1 MKRIGA
7 FSLAIFIFVLSV
19 FSVIP
24 IDVYADD
31 NKTVLPFTFKQLN
44 NSVGAGMSASD
55 ANAAV
60 TAHKDIYT
68 SDGTLLFI
76 YNPSN
81 SYNWTTSSK
90 AYYLTLNYSDEQLK
104 NILMSKNP
112 LSTLFNVWGAALSN
126 NNGIRAFCAG
136 LGTIFSGN
144 SDMGTKVLDTL
155 SGNYNYLDALS
166 YDEDSQTITMSN
178 DNGSVDKLREEIK
191 YYYYKSNGMFFIEPN
206 TSKLGDILSS
216 SWYSDMNL
224 YTEDFNIANNYDYI
238 LYNTRYH
245 FLAAFN
251 KTDFSYGYSS
261 GYERFQDSR
270 SYYYDFQFVDK
281 DLNNINLPFYYN
293 FNIFETFSEDNNV
306 SLTSDSVGILTLG
319 SYNRYYSGLTSFFSN
334 TKPCVPKERIGFYGY
349 KFCDDI
355 DFYDLSRYQYGES
368 SSTFLYSKDGTPLLG
383 FSSYDKIFDYVHGD
397 SSAYLGSAINKVGED
412 ISFSIKDMNENLGTK
427 MDELIDSINSGKG
440 NMSADELQNAIDKGL
455 EDLNKNTE
463 DIKDNTSSI
472 LDKLEEQNQIL
483 LQILGVTEYIAYQTT
498 KDDGSS
504 YTKTDLTN
512 TINKIYNGLGNA
524 ILYGKNT
531 LTNSG
536 DNSGAASQSSIVTR
550 EDFKLSNNI
559 YTSSGSGVSP
569 GTPVVAYSLDDCS
582 VYDDSNDYDVGIATQ
597 DINNMDIHDGLFGKF
612 PFSVP
617 YQLYEWL
624 QVLQADP
631 VAPKLVYNYGF
642 LLGHKDDQKYDL
654 VIDFNIYERW
664 ANVCKSFL
672 RLSFTLAMSLFLY
685 KKFKGNS
692 IF

>member
-24 IDVYADD
+24 VYADGD
-31 NKTVLPFTFKQLN
+31 KTVLPCNLKQTMAF
-44 NSVGAGMSASD
+44 SSSD
-55 ANAAV
+55 AQAYVA
-60 TAHKDIYT
+60 AHKDIY
-68 SDGTLLFI
+68 SQDGYLLFA
-76 YNPSN
+76 YTPAA
-81 SYNWTTSSK
+81 SYNWNLCKDGQLTNIHMSDKQVANYIMTNRPFMSMYTVLSSLL
-90 AYYLTLNYSDEQLK
+90 A
-104 NILMSKNP
+104 
-112 LSTLFNVWGAALSN
+112 N
-126 NNGIRAFCAG
+126 NNSFRGFCSG
-136 LGTIFSGN
+136 LGAIFLKD
-144 SDMGTKVLDTL
+144 SDAGTKILDTL
-155 SGNYNYLDALS
+155 TGNYNYLDALN
-166 YDEDSQTITMSN
+166 YDEESQTITMSN

-191 YYYYKSNGMFFIEPN
+191 KYYYNSIGLKEKKPSGTVSSIIDSSDFRACFEYEEDYINAFGYKNYKYCLKTYYGFYYFFNDLKDYIYVSNDSNNDRFLSSYDNWTKETWRFRTLRSDGTTGFLQPVKEDTVIRYDFTLKVNVSDMYFWYTPSNGDLVLRPDWN
-206 TSKLGDILSS
+206 NDYSK
-216 SWYSDMNL
+216 W
-224 YTEDFNIANNYDYI
+224 
-238 LYNTRYH
+238 
-245 FLAAFN
+245 
-251 KTDFSYGYSS
+251 
-261 GYERFQDSR
+261 
-270 SYYYDFQFVDK
+270 
-281 DLNNINLPFYYN
+281 
-293 FNIFETFSEDNNV
+293 V
-306 SLTSDSVGILTLG
+306 S
-319 SYNRYYSGLTSFFSN
+319 F
-334 TKPCVPKERIGFYGY
+334 
-349 KFCDDI
+349 
-355 DFYDLSRYQYGES
+355 
-368 SSTFLYSKDGTPLLG
+368 YSKDN
-383 FSSYDKIFDYVHGD
+383 SSLKFWASYSALYNYLHGD
-397 SSAYLGSAINKVGED
+397 QNAYLSSKIEETGQD
-412 ISFSIKDMNENLGTK
+412 ISYSIKDMNENLGTK

-455 EDLNKNTE
+455 ENLNKNTE

-531 LTNSG
+531 LTDSG
-536 DNSGAASQSSIVTR
+536 DSSGAASQSSIVTR

-582 VYDDSNDYDVGIATQ
+582 VYDDSNDYDVGIATH

-642 LLGHKDDQKYDL
+642 LIGHKGEQKYDL
-654 VIDFNIYERW
+654 TIDLSVYESW
-664 ANVCKSFL
+664 AYVCKSFL

>member
-24 IDVYADD
+24 VYADGD
-31 NKTVLPFTFKQLN
+31 KTVLPCNLKQTMAF
-44 NSVGAGMSASD
+44 SSSD
-55 ANAAV
+55 AQAYVA
-60 TAHKDIYT
+60 AHKDIY
-68 SDGTLLFI
+68 SQDGYLLFA
-76 YNPSN
+76 YTPAA
-81 SYNWTTSSK
+81 SYNWNLCKDGQLTNIHMSDKQVSNYIMTNRPFMSMYTVLSSLL
-90 AYYLTLNYSDEQLK
+90 A
-104 NILMSKNP
+104 
-112 LSTLFNVWGAALSN
+112 N
-126 NNGIRAFCAG
+126 NNSFRGFCSG
-136 LGTIFSGN
+136 LGAIFLKD
-144 SDMGTKVLDTL
+144 SDAGTKILDTL
-155 SGNYNYLDALS
+155 TGNYNYLDSLN

-178 DNGSVDKLREEIK
+178 VNGSVDKLREEIK
-191 YYYYKSNGMFFIEPN
+191 KYYYNSIGLKEKKSSGTVSSLIDSSDFRACFEYEEDYINAFGYKNYKYCLKTYYGFYYFFNDLKDYIYVSNDSNNDRFLSSYDNWTKETWRFRTLRSDGTTGFLQPVKEDTVIRYDFTLKVNVSDMYFWYTPSNGDWVLRPDWN
-206 TSKLGDILSS
+206 NDYSK
-216 SWYSDMNL
+216 W
-224 YTEDFNIANNYDYI
+224 
-238 LYNTRYH
+238 
-245 FLAAFN
+245 
-251 KTDFSYGYSS
+251 
-261 GYERFQDSR
+261 
-270 SYYYDFQFVDK
+270 
-281 DLNNINLPFYYN
+281 
-293 FNIFETFSEDNNV
+293 V
-306 SLTSDSVGILTLG
+306 S
-319 SYNRYYSGLTSFFSN
+319 F
-334 TKPCVPKERIGFYGY
+334 
-349 KFCDDI
+349 
-355 DFYDLSRYQYGES
+355 
-368 SSTFLYSKDGTPLLG
+368 YSKDN
-383 FSSYDKIFDYVHGD
+383 SSLKFWASYSALYNYLHGD
-397 SSAYLGSAINKVGED
+397 QNAYLSSKIEETGKD
-412 ISFSIKDMNENLGTK
+412 ISYSIKDMNENLGTK

-463 DIKDNTSSI
+463 DIKDNTNDI
-472 LDKLEEQNQIL
+472 LETLKEQNNIL

-531 LTNSG
+531 LTDSG
-536 DNSGAASQSSIVTR
+536 DSSGAASQSSIVTR
-550 EDFKLSNNI
+550 DDFKLSNNI

-569 GTPVVAYSLDDCS
+569 GTPVVAYSLDDYS
-582 VYDDSNDYDVGIATQ
+582 VYDDSNDYDVGIAAQ

-642 LLGHKDDQKYDL
+642 LIGHKGEQKYDL
-654 VIDFNIYERW
+654 TIDLSVYESW

>member
-7 FSLAIFIFVLSV
+7 FSLAIIIFTLSIVLYVPDITFANEAFIISKNSDEATGLSSDEAQKAIDANADIRGKDGVTMLLYTPSDSYNYTLKSGAFVCHMSDAQAKAMLMSKKSFQQYVVLVSSLLS
-19 FSVIP
+19 
-24 IDVYADD
+24 
-31 NKTVLPFTFKQLN
+31 N
-44 NSVGAGMSASD
+44 NSVIRGFVSTVGALTTENSKTLTDILDS
-55 ANAAV
+55 V
-60 TAHKDIYT
+60 T
-68 SDGTLLFI
+68 
-76 YNPSN
+76 
-81 SYNWTTSSK
+81 
-90 AYYLTLNYSDEQLK
+90 
-104 NILMSKNP
+104 
-112 LSTLFNVWGAALSN
+112 
-126 NNGIRAFCAG
+126 
-136 LGTIFSGN
+136 
-144 SDMGTKVLDTL
+144 
-155 SGNYNYLDALS
+155 GNYNYLDSLN
-166 YDEDSQTITMSN
+166 YDEDSQTVTMSN
-178 DNGSVDKLREEIK
+178 LNGSVDKLREEIK
-191 YYYYKSNGMFFIEPN
+191 KYYYIENGMFYYKPYGAFSN
-206 TSKLGDILSS
+206 VVSTSSYSDMTLYQEDYNLLQNYDYAFKTNDYILAFNKSDFNSFYFTGSYNSFDSGGSNCLIQFVDNNFNAIDLNFNSNFNYVSYTYSAYSYHSVGFHSSGYNSHYWIKDTLSS
-216 SWYSDMNL
+216 SACWGGSSSFVY
-224 YTEDFNIANNYDYI
+224 YFNTD
-238 LYNTRYH
+238 
-245 FLAAFN
+245 N
-251 KTDFSYGYSS
+251 KEHSW
-261 GYERFQDSR
+261 
-270 SYYYDFQFVDK
+270 
-281 DLNNINLPFYYN
+281 
-293 FNIFETFSEDNNV
+293 
-306 SLTSDSVGILTLG
+306 
-319 SYNRYYSGLTSFFSN
+319 
-334 TKPCVPKERIGFYGY
+334 
-349 KFCDDI
+349 
-355 DFYDLSRYQYGES
+355 QYGE
-368 SSTFLYSKDGTPLLG
+368 FYSKDNSDLLG
-383 FSSYDKIFDYVHGD
+383 FVSYEALYNYFHGD
-397 SSAYLGSAINKVGED
+397 KNAYLSSRIDKAGED
-412 ISFSIKDMNENLGTK
+412 ISFSIKDMSENLGEK
-427 MDELIDSINSGKG
+427 MDTLIDSINDKKG
-440 NMSADELQNAIDKGL
+440 SMSADELQNAIDKGI

-531 LTNSG
+531 LTDSG
-536 DNSGAASQSSIVTR
+536 DSSGAASQSYIVTR

-642 LLGHKDDQKYDL
+642 LLGHKGEQKYDL
-654 VIDFNIYERW
+654 TIDLSIYEPW

>member
-24 IDVYADD
+24 VYADGD
-31 NKTVLPFTFKQLN
+31 KTVLPCNLKQTMAF
-44 NSVGAGMSASD
+44 SSSD
-55 ANAAV
+55 AQAYVA
-60 TAHKDIYT
+60 AHKDIY
-68 SDGTLLFI
+68 SQDGYLLFA
-76 YNPSN
+76 YTPAA
-81 SYNWTTSSK
+81 SYNWNLCKDGQLTNIHMSDKQVSNYIMTNRPFMSMYTVLSSLL
-90 AYYLTLNYSDEQLK
+90 A
-104 NILMSKNP
+104 
-112 LSTLFNVWGAALSN
+112 N
-126 NNGIRAFCAG
+126 NNSFRGFCSG
-136 LGTIFSGN
+136 LGAIFLKD
-144 SDMGTKVLDTL
+144 SDAGTKILDTL
-155 SGNYNYLDALS
+155 TGNYNYLDSLN

-178 DNGSVDKLREEIK
+178 VNGSVDKLREEIK
-191 YYYYKSNGMFFIEPN
+191 KYYYNSIGLKEKKSSGTVSSLIDSSDFCACFEYEEDYINAFGYKNYKYCLKTYYGFYYFFNDLKDYIYVSNDSNNDRFLSSYDNWTKETWRFRTLRSDGTTGFLQPVKEDTVIRYDFTLKVNVSDMYFWYTPSNGDWVLRPDWN
-206 TSKLGDILSS
+206 NDYSK
-216 SWYSDMNL
+216 W
-224 YTEDFNIANNYDYI
+224 
-238 LYNTRYH
+238 
-245 FLAAFN
+245 
-251 KTDFSYGYSS
+251 
-261 GYERFQDSR
+261 
-270 SYYYDFQFVDK
+270 
-281 DLNNINLPFYYN
+281 
-293 FNIFETFSEDNNV
+293 V
-306 SLTSDSVGILTLG
+306 S
-319 SYNRYYSGLTSFFSN
+319 F
-334 TKPCVPKERIGFYGY
+334 
-349 KFCDDI
+349 
-355 DFYDLSRYQYGES
+355 
-368 SSTFLYSKDGTPLLG
+368 YSKDN
-383 FSSYDKIFDYVHGD
+383 SSLKFWASYSALYNYLHGD
-397 SSAYLGSAINKVGED
+397 QNAYLSSKIEETGKD
-412 ISFSIKDMNENLGTK
+412 ISYSIKDMNENLGTK

-463 DIKDNTSSI
+463 DIKDNTNDI
-472 LDKLEEQNQIL
+472 LETLKEQNNIL

-531 LTNSG
+531 LTDSG
-536 DNSGAASQSSIVTR
+536 DSSGAASQSSIVTR
-550 EDFKLSNNI
+550 DDFKLSNNI

-569 GTPVVAYSLDDCS
+569 GTPVVAYSLDDYS
-582 VYDDSNDYDVGIATQ
+582 VYDDSNDYDVGIAAQ

-642 LLGHKDDQKYDL
+642 LIGHKGEQKYDL
-654 VIDFNIYERW
+654 TIDLSVYESW

>member
-7 FSLAIFIFVLSV
+7 FSLAFFIFVLSV

-24 IDVYADD
+24 VDVYADD
-31 NKTVLPFTFKQLN
+31 NKTVLPFSFKQLN

-191 YYYYKSNGMFFIEPN
+191 KYYYNSIGLKEKKSNGTVTSLIDSSDFRSCFEYEEDYINAFGYKNYKYCLKTYYGFYYFFNDLKDYIYVSN
-206 TSKLGDILSS
+206 DSNNDRFLSS
-216 SWYSDMNL
+216 YDNWTKETWRFRTLRSDGSTGFLQPVKEDTVIRYDFTLKVNVSDMYFW
-224 YTEDFNIANNYDYI
+224 YTPSNGDWVLRPDWNNDYS
-238 LYNTRYH
+238 
-245 FLAAFN
+245 
-251 KTDFSYGYSS
+251 KW
-261 GYERFQDSR
+261 
-270 SYYYDFQFVDK
+270 
-281 DLNNINLPFYYN
+281 
-293 FNIFETFSEDNNV
+293 V
-306 SLTSDSVGILTLG
+306 S
-319 SYNRYYSGLTSFFSN
+319 F
-334 TKPCVPKERIGFYGY
+334 
-349 KFCDDI
+349 
-355 DFYDLSRYQYGES
+355 
-368 SSTFLYSKDGTPLLG
+368 YSKDN
-383 FSSYDKIFDYVHGD
+383 SSLKFWASYSALYNYLHGD
-397 SSAYLGSAINKVGED
+397 QNAYLSSKIEETGKD
-412 ISFSIKDMNENLGTK
+412 ISYSIKDMNENLGTK

-531 LTNSG
+531 LTDSG
-536 DNSGAASQSSIVTR
+536 DSSGAASQSSIVTR

-582 VYDDSNDYDVGIATQ
+582 VYDDSNDYDVGIATH

-642 LLGHKDDQKYDL
+642 LIGHKGEQKYDL
-654 VIDFNIYERW
+654 TIDLSVYESW
-664 ANVCKSFL
+664 AYVCKSFL

>member
-1 MKRIGA
+1 MNRIGA

-24 IDVYADD
+24 VYADGD
-31 NKTVLPFTFKQLN
+31 KTVLPCNLKQTMAF
-44 NSVGAGMSASD
+44 SSSD
-55 ANAAV
+55 AQAYVA
-60 TAHKDIYT
+60 AHKDIY
-68 SDGTLLFI
+68 SQDGYLLFA
-76 YNPSN
+76 YTPAA
-81 SYNWTTSSK
+81 SYNWNLCKDGQLTNIHMSDKQVANYIMTNRPFMSMYTVLSSLL
-90 AYYLTLNYSDEQLK
+90 A
-104 NILMSKNP
+104 
-112 LSTLFNVWGAALSN
+112 N
-126 NNGIRAFCAG
+126 NNSFRGFCSG
-136 LGTIFSGN
+136 LGAIFLKD
-144 SDMGTKVLDTL
+144 SDAGTKILDTL
-155 SGNYNYLDALS
+155 TGNYNYLDALN
-166 YDEDSQTITMSN
+166 YDEESQTITMSN

-191 YYYYKSNGMFFIEPN
+191 KYYYNSIGLKEKKPSGTVSSIIDSSDFSACFEYEEDYINAFGYKNYKYCLKTYYGFYYFFNDLKDYIYVSNDSNNDRFLSSYDNWTKETWRFRTLRSDGSTGFLQPVKEDTVIRYDFTLKVNVSDMYFWYTPSNGDWVLRPDWN
-206 TSKLGDILSS
+206 NDYSK
-216 SWYSDMNL
+216 W
-224 YTEDFNIANNYDYI
+224 
-238 LYNTRYH
+238 
-245 FLAAFN
+245 
-251 KTDFSYGYSS
+251 
-261 GYERFQDSR
+261 
-270 SYYYDFQFVDK
+270 
-281 DLNNINLPFYYN
+281 
-293 FNIFETFSEDNNV
+293 V
-306 SLTSDSVGILTLG
+306 S
-319 SYNRYYSGLTSFFSN
+319 F
-334 TKPCVPKERIGFYGY
+334 
-349 KFCDDI
+349 
-355 DFYDLSRYQYGES
+355 
-368 SSTFLYSKDGTPLLG
+368 YSKDN
-383 FSSYDKIFDYVHGD
+383 SSLKFWASYSALYNYLHGD
-397 SSAYLGSAINKVGED
+397 QNAYLSSKIEETGKD
-412 ISFSIKDMNENLGTK
+412 ISYSIKDMNENLGTK

-531 LTNSG
+531 LTDSG
-536 DNSGAASQSSIVTR
+536 DSSGAASQSSIVTR

-559 YTSSGSGVSP
+559 YSSSGSGVSP

-582 VYDDSNDYDVGIATQ
+582 VYDDSNDYDVGIATH

-642 LLGHKDDQKYDL
+642 LIGHKGEQKYDL
-654 VIDFNIYERW
+654 TIDLSVYESW
-664 ANVCKSFL
+664 AYVCKSFL

>member
-24 IDVYADD
+24 VYADGD
-31 NKTVLPFTFKQLN
+31 KTVLPCNLKQTMAF
-44 NSVGAGMSASD
+44 SSSD
-55 ANAAV
+55 AQAYVA
-60 TAHKDIYT
+60 AHKDIY
-68 SDGTLLFI
+68 SQDGYLLFA
-76 YNPSN
+76 YTPAA
-81 SYNWTTSSK
+81 SYNWNLCKDGQLTNIHMSDKQVANYIMTNRPFMSMYTVLSSLL
-90 AYYLTLNYSDEQLK
+90 A
-104 NILMSKNP
+104 
-112 LSTLFNVWGAALSN
+112 N
-126 NNGIRAFCAG
+126 NNSFRGFCSGFGA
-136 LGTIFSGN
+136 IFLKD
-144 SDMGTKVLDTL
+144 SDAGTKILDTL
-155 SGNYNYLDALS
+155 TGNYNYLDALN
-166 YDEDSQTITMSN
+166 YDEESQTITMSN

-191 YYYYKSNGMFFIEPN
+191 KYYYNSIGLKEKKPSGTVSSIIDSSDFRACFEYEEDYINAFGYKNYKYCLKTYYGFYYFFNDLKDYIYVSNDSNNDRFLSSYDNWTKETWRFRTLRSDGSTGFLQPVKEDTVIRYDFTLKVNVSDMYFWYTPSNGDWVLRPDWN
-206 TSKLGDILSS
+206 NDYSK
-216 SWYSDMNL
+216 W
-224 YTEDFNIANNYDYI
+224 
-238 LYNTRYH
+238 
-245 FLAAFN
+245 
-251 KTDFSYGYSS
+251 
-261 GYERFQDSR
+261 
-270 SYYYDFQFVDK
+270 
-281 DLNNINLPFYYN
+281 
-293 FNIFETFSEDNNV
+293 V
-306 SLTSDSVGILTLG
+306 S
-319 SYNRYYSGLTSFFSN
+319 F
-334 TKPCVPKERIGFYGY
+334 
-349 KFCDDI
+349 
-355 DFYDLSRYQYGES
+355 
-368 SSTFLYSKDGTPLLG
+368 YSKDN
-383 FSSYDKIFDYVHGD
+383 SSLKFWASYSALYNYLHGD
-397 SSAYLGSAINKVGED
+397 QNAYLSSKIEETGKD
-412 ISFSIKDMNENLGTK
+412 ISYSIKDMNENLGTK

-531 LTNSG
+531 LTDSG
-536 DNSGAASQSSIVTR
+536 DSSGAASQSSIVTR

-559 YTSSGSGVSP
+559 YSSSGSGVSP

-582 VYDDSNDYDVGIATQ
+582 VYDDSNDYDVGIATH

-642 LLGHKDDQKYDL
+642 LIGHKGEQKYDL
-654 VIDFNIYERW
+654 TIDLSVYESW
-664 ANVCKSFL
+664 AYVCKSFL

>member
-7 FSLAIFIFVLSV
+7 FSLAIIVFALSIILYLPDIA
-19 FSVIP
+19 F
-24 IDVYADD
+24 ADD
-31 NKTVLPFTFKQLN
+31 ATTLSKSK
-44 NSVGAGMSASD
+44 D
-55 ANAAV
+55 NAFGYSSSEAQSYV
-60 TAHKDIYT
+60 SAHKDIYD
-68 SDGTLLFI
+68 SDHILLFSYTPTST
-76 YNPSN
+76 YNRTYSQVGKN
-81 SYNWTTSSK
+81 S
-90 AYYLTLNYSDEQLK
+90 LHLSDNQLVAF
-104 NILMSKNP
+104 LMSKKTITAYA
-112 LSTLFNVWGAALSN
+112 SMFVSVLSN
-126 NNGIRAFCAG
+126 NNVTRGLLSSVGIVTTG
-136 LGTIFSGN
+136 D
-144 SDMGTKVLDTL
+144 SDSLVNVMDKLT
-155 SGNYNYLDALS
+155 GNYNYLDSLN
-166 YDEDSQTITMSN
+166 YDEDSQTVTMSN
-178 DNGSVDKLREEIK
+178 VNGSVDKLREEIK
-191 YYYYKSNGMFFIEPN
+191 LYYYEHMGVSLIMSSGKPADAIYNIRSSYDDVDEYNHDLTASNDFDYAIFTSSTDISNAYTVAMFNKKDISYLYCQNDTSTYFTHYNVLMYSDDGVSSYYLFSKLKFFYNYFN
-206 TSKLGDILSS
+206 TSD
-216 SWYSDMNL
+216 
-224 YTEDFNIANNYDYI
+224 NYDY
-238 LYNTRYH
+238 Y
-245 FLAAFN
+245 
-251 KTDFSYGYSS
+251 DSYKYKDDSFVGYGVDMRNLPTYSS
-261 GYERFQDSR
+261 FYPAYIKGK
-270 SYYYDFQFVDK
+270 DFEK
-281 DLNNINLPFYYN
+281 NP
-293 FNIFETFSEDNNV
+293 
-306 SLTSDSVGILTLG
+306 TSTRIYKLYRHSDYFAS
-319 SYNRYYSGLTSFFSN
+319 SF
-334 TKPCVPKERIGFYGY
+334 
-349 KFCDDI
+349 
-355 DFYDLSRYQYGES
+355 
-368 SSTFLYSKDGTPLLG
+368 YSKDGSPLVVFKSQSAL
-383 FSSYDKIFDYVHGD
+383 YNYIQGD
-397 SSAYLGSAINKVGED
+397 QNAYLTKTINDTGKD
-412 ISFSIKDMNENLGTK
+412 ISYSIKNMDENLGSK
-427 MDELIDSINSGKG
+427 MDSLIDSINEKKG
-440 NMSADELQNAIDKGL
+440 SMSSDELQNAIDKGL

-531 LTNSG
+531 LTDSG
-536 DNSGAASQSSIVTR
+536 DNSGAASQSYIVTR

-642 LLGHKDDQKYDL
+642 LLGHKGEQKYDL
-654 VIDFNIYERW
+654 TIDLSIYEPW

>member
-24 IDVYADD
+24 VYADGD
-31 NKTVLPFTFKQLN
+31 KTVLPCNLKQTMAF
-44 NSVGAGMSASD
+44 SSSD
-55 ANAAV
+55 AQAYVA
-60 TAHKDIYT
+60 AHKDIY
-68 SDGTLLFI
+68 SQDGYLLFA
-76 YNPSN
+76 YTPAA
-81 SYNWTTSSK
+81 SYNWNLCKDGQLTNIHMSDKQVANYIMTNRPFMSMYTVLSSLL
-90 AYYLTLNYSDEQLK
+90 A
-104 NILMSKNP
+104 
-112 LSTLFNVWGAALSN
+112 N
-126 NNGIRAFCAG
+126 NNSFRGFCSG
-136 LGTIFSGN
+136 LGAIFLKD
-144 SDMGTKVLDTL
+144 SDAGTKILDTL
-155 SGNYNYLDALS
+155 TGNYNYLDALN
-166 YDEDSQTITMSN
+166 YDEESQTITMSN

-191 YYYYKSNGMFFIEPN
+191 KYYYNSIGLKEKKSNGTVTSLIDSSDFRSCFEYEEDYINAFGYKNYKYCLKTYYGFYYFFNDLKDYIYVSDDSN
-206 TSKLGDILSS
+206 NDRFLSS
-216 SWYSDMNL
+216 YDNWTKETWRFRTLRSDGSIGFLQPVKEDTVIRYDFTLKVNVSDMYFW
-224 YTEDFNIANNYDYI
+224 YTPSNGDWVLRPDWNNDYS
-238 LYNTRYH
+238 
-245 FLAAFN
+245 
-251 KTDFSYGYSS
+251 KW
-261 GYERFQDSR
+261 
-270 SYYYDFQFVDK
+270 
-281 DLNNINLPFYYN
+281 
-293 FNIFETFSEDNNV
+293 V
-306 SLTSDSVGILTLG
+306 S
-319 SYNRYYSGLTSFFSN
+319 F
-334 TKPCVPKERIGFYGY
+334 
-349 KFCDDI
+349 
-355 DFYDLSRYQYGES
+355 
-368 SSTFLYSKDGTPLLG
+368 YSKDN
-383 FSSYDKIFDYVHGD
+383 SSLKFWASYSALYNYLHGD
-397 SSAYLGSAINKVGED
+397 QNAYLSSKIEETGKD
-412 ISFSIKDMNENLGTK
+412 ISYSIKDMNENLGTK

-531 LTNSG
+531 LTDSG
-536 DNSGAASQSSIVTR
+536 DSSGAASQSSIVTR

-582 VYDDSNDYDVGIATQ
+582 VYDDSNDYDVGIATH

-642 LLGHKDDQKYDL
+642 LIGHKGEQKYDL
-654 VIDFNIYERW
+654 TIDLSVYESW
-664 ANVCKSFL
+664 AYVCKSFL